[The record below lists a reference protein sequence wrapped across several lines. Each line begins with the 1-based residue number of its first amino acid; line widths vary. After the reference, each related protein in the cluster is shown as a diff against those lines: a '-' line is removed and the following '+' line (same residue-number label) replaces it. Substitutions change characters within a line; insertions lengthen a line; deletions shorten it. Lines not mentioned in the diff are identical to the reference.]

1 MDRVS
6 SMNSLQSKIDELEAL
21 QLEQISELKNS
32 AQALVKSVSPVQM
45 IKTTLRDVMGTPGL
59 RANAIDAAMGIGAGL
74 LGKKLLISN
83 SKNIFRKITGSA
95 LQFILT
101 NFVSK
106 KMHQTR
112 EHIIEKKENGLS
124 HNGIS

>member
-1 MDRVS
+1 MDRFS